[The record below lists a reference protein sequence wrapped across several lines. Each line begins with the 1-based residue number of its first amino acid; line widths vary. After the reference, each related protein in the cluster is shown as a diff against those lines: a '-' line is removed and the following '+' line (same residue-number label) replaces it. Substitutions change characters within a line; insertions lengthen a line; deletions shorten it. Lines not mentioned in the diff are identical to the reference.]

1 MWDAVEVVAFVW
13 TAIILVYAVIGLA
26 LIIGRRAF
34 NLIRQALE
42 YEGVQLHSTQDQPR

>member
-34 NLIRQALE
+34 NLIRTYLKIA
-42 YEGVQLHSTQDQPR
+42 